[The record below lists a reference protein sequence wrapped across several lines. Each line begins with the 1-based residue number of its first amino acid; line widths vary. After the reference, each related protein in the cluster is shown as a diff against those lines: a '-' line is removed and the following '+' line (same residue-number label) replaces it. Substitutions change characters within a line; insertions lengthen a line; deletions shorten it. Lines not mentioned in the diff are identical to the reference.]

1 MSIEMRVKWLLY
13 VFNQNREK
21 GFNFFPVILVM
32 FILTSAAYFFILPE
46 FVTSPTSGVSRSA
59 LRGRQFEGK
68 HYVSSINKAQQAY
81 YTENAT
87 FVRQSN
93 AEGWGS
99 LAVGIKTQTSNY
111 KYSIS
116 PIGTDGVNAFADAS
130 KINKTFKNYTGV
142 VGLVRDPTNL
152 RKKIQQ
158 AILCETYKAG
168 DVPMPGEVTETEV
181 KCPPNSYPLFR

>member
-13 VFNQNREK
+13 VLNQNREK
-21 GFNFFPVILVM
+21 GFSFFPLILVM
-32 FILTSAAYFFILPE
+32 FILTIAAYFFILPE
-46 FVTSPTSGVSRSA
+46 LVTSPTSGVSRGA
-59 LRGRQFEGK
+59 TRGRQAEGK
-68 HYVSSINKAQQAY
+68 QYVSSINKAQQAY

-87 FVRQSN
+87 FVTQSN

-99 LAVGIKTQTSNY
+99 LAVGIKTQTTNY

-130 KINKTFKNYTGV
+130 KINKKLKNYTGV
-142 VGLVRDPTNL
+142 VGLVQDPEN
-152 RKKIQQ
+152 RGKKISQ
-158 AILCETYKAG
+158 AIVCETYKAG

-181 KCPPNSYPLFR
+181 KCSPNSYLVVR